1 MENKAYIL
9 RNPKADDIFLMF
21 RILTKVG
28 VKNIKSCFESAE
40 VKNAMK
46 LLAVNGGKDGEA
58 ELSSVGMLV
67 AVDVACVIM
76 EHLDSAKSDI
86 YAFLGRLSGMD
97 VKEIAAMN
105 AGDFAEMLI
114 DVVKLEG
121 FRDFF
126 MRVIALFK

>member
-46 LLAVNGGKDGEA
+46 VLAVNSGKQSEA

-76 EHLDSAKSDI
+76 EHLDSAKDDI
-86 YAFLGRLSGMD
+86 YAFLGRLSDM
-97 VKEIAAMN
+97 KANEIAAMN
-105 AGDFAEMLI
+105 AGDFAEMLV
-114 DVVKLEG
+114 DVIKLEG

-126 MRVIALFK
+126 MRVITLFK